1 MSRRIIG
8 LTGGIASGKSTVSHY
23 LENIYKI
30 PVLDADMYA
39 REAVEKGSAILAR
52 ILARYGRK
60 VKTEDNSLD
69 RQQLGE
75 IIFNN
80 PEEKIWLESQ
90 IHPYVRECFNRHL
103 EQLEAAIV
111 VFSIPLLFEAKLTH
125 LVTEIWVVSCSF
137 EQQIQRLT
145 TRNNLSRE
153 QAITRINNQ
162 IPLAEKIALADIIL
176 DNSGDLEAL
185 YPQIDRAISS
195 WLELNGR

>member
-8 LTGGIASGKSTVSHY
+8 LTGGIASGKSTVSNY

-30 PVLDADMYA
+30 PVLDADIYA
-39 REAVEKGSAILAR
+39 REAVEKGSAILER
-52 ILARYGRK
+52 IFVRYGRK
-60 VKTEDNSLD
+60 VKTEDNSLN

-90 IHPYVRECFNRHL
+90 IHPYVRECFKRHL
-103 EQLEAAIV
+103 EQLEAPIV

-125 LVTEIWVVSCSF
+125 LVTEIWVIYCSF
-137 EQQIQRLT
+137 EQQIQRLM
-145 TRNNLSRE
+145 TRNNLTRE
-153 QAITRINNQ
+153 QAISRINNQ
-162 IPLAEKIALADIIL
+162 MPLAEKIALADIVL

-185 YPQIDRAISS
+185 YTQIDRAIQ
-195 WLELNGR
+195 

>member
-8 LTGGIASGKSTVSHY
+8 LTGGIACGKSTVSNY

-39 REAVEKGSAILAR
+39 REAVEKGSAILER
-52 ILARYGRK
+52 IFQRYGRK
-60 VKTEDNSLD
+60 VKTEDNSLN

-90 IHPYVRECFNRHL
+90 IHPYVRECFKRHL
-103 EQLEAAIV
+103 EQLEAPIV

-125 LVTEIWVVSCSF
+125 LVTEIWVIYCSF
-137 EQQIQRLT
+137 EQQIQRLM
-145 TRNNLSRE
+145 TRNNLTRE
-153 QAITRINNQ
+153 QAISRINNQ
-162 IPLAEKIALADIIL
+162 MPLAEKIALADIVL

-185 YPQIDRAISS
+185 YTQIDRAIQ
-195 WLELNGR
+195 

>member
-8 LTGGIASGKSTVSHY
+8 LTGGIASGKSTVSNY

-39 REAVEKGSAILAR
+39 REAVEKGSAILET
-52 ILARYGRK
+52 IFQRYGRK
-60 VKTEDNSLD
+60 VKTEDNSLN

-90 IHPYVRECFNRHL
+90 IHPYVRECFKRHL
-103 EQLEAAIV
+103 EQLEVPIV
-111 VFSIPLLFEAKLTH
+111 VFSVPLLLEAKLTH
-125 LVTEIWVVSCSF
+125 LVTEIWVVSCGL
-137 EQQIQRLT
+137 EQQIQRLMS
-145 TRNNLSRE
+145 RNNLTRE
-153 QAITRINNQ
+153 QAIARINNQ
-162 IPLAEKIALADIIL
+162 MPLAEKIALADIVL

-185 YPQIDRAISS
+185 YTQIDRAISS
-195 WLELNGR
+195 WLELN

>member
-8 LTGGIASGKSTVSHY
+8 LTGGIASGKSTVSNY

-30 PVLDADMYA
+30 PVLDADIYA
-39 REAVEKGSAILAR
+39 REAVEKGSAILER
-52 ILARYGRK
+52 IFQRYGRK
-60 VKTEDNSLD
+60 VKTEDNSLN

-90 IHPYVRECFNRHL
+90 IHPYVRECFKRHL
-103 EQLEAAIV
+103 EQLEAPIV
-111 VFSIPLLFEAKLTH
+111 VFSVPLLLEAKLTH
-125 LVTEIWVVSCSF
+125 LVTEIWVVSCGL
-137 EQQIQRLT
+137 EQQIERLM

-153 QAITRINNQ
+153 QAIARINNQ
-162 IPLAEKIALADIIL
+162 MPLAEKIALADIVL

-185 YPQIDRAISS
+185 YTQIDRAISS
-195 WLELNGR
+195 WLELN

>member
-8 LTGGIASGKSTVSHY
+8 LTGGIACGKSTVSNY

-30 PVLDADMYA
+30 PVLDADIYA
-39 REAVEKGSAILAR
+39 REAVEKGSAILER
-52 ILARYGRK
+52 IFQRYGRK
-60 VKTEDNSLD
+60 VKTEDNSLN

-90 IHPYVRECFNRHL
+90 IHPYVRECFKRHL
-103 EQLEAAIV
+103 EQLEVPIV
-111 VFSIPLLFEAKLTH
+111 VFSVPLLLEAKLTH
-125 LVTEIWVVSCSF
+125 LVTEIWVVFCGF
-137 EQQIQRLT
+137 EQQIERLM

-153 QAITRINNQ
+153 QAIARINNQ
-162 IPLAEKIALADIIL
+162 MPLAEKIALADIVL

-185 YPQIDRAISS
+185 YTQIDRAISS
-195 WLELNGR
+195 WLELN

>member
-8 LTGGIASGKSTVSHY
+8 LTGGIACGKSTVSHY

-30 PVLDADMYA
+30 PVLDADIYA
-39 REAVEKGSAILAR
+39 REAVEKGSEILER

-60 VKTEDNSLD
+60 VKTEDNSLN

-90 IHPYVRECFNRHL
+90 IHPYVRECFKRHL
-103 EQLEAAIV
+103 EQLEAPIV
-111 VFSIPLLFEAKLTH
+111 VFSVPLLLEAKLTH
-125 LVTEIWVVSCSF
+125 LVTEIWVVSCGL
-137 EQQIQRLT
+137 EQQIERLM

-153 QAITRINNQ
+153 QAIARINNQ
-162 IPLAEKIALADIIL
+162 MPLAEKIALADIVL

-185 YPQIDRAISS
+185 YTQIDRAIQ
-195 WLELNGR
+195 

>member
-8 LTGGIASGKSTVSHY
+8 LTGGIACGKSTVSHY

-30 PVLDADMYA
+30 PVLDADIYA
-39 REAVEKGSAILAR
+39 REAVEKGSEILER
-52 ILARYGRK
+52 IFARYGRK
-60 VKTEDNSLD
+60 VKTEDNSLN

-80 PEEKIWLESQ
+80 PQEKIWLESQ
-90 IHPYVRECFNRHL
+90 IHPYVRECFKRYL
-103 EQLEAAIV
+103 EELEAPIV
-111 VFSIPLLFEAKLTH
+111 VFSIPLLFEAKLTY
-125 LVTEIWVVSCSF
+125 LVTEIWVVSCSC

-153 QAITRINNQ
+153 QAIARINNQ
-162 IPLAEKIALADIIL
+162 IPLAEKIALADIVL

-185 YPQIDRAISS
+185 YTQIDRAISS
-195 WLELNGR
+195 WLELN

>member
-8 LTGGIASGKSTVSHY
+8 LTGGIACGKSTVSHY

-30 PVLDADMYA
+30 PVLDADIYA
-39 REAVEKGSAILAR
+39 REAVEKGSEILER

-60 VKTEDNSLD
+60 VKTEDNSLN

-80 PEEKIWLESQ
+80 TEEKIWLESQ
-90 IHPYVRECFNRHL
+90 IHPYVRECFKRHL
-103 EQLEAAIV
+103 EQLEAPIV
-111 VFSIPLLFEAKLTH
+111 VFSVPLLLEAKLTH
-125 LVTEIWVVSCSF
+125 LVTEIWVVSCGL
-137 EQQIQRLT
+137 EQQIERLM

-153 QAITRINNQ
+153 QAIARINNQ
-162 IPLAEKIALADIIL
+162 MPLAEKIALADIVL

-185 YPQIDRAISS
+185 YTQIDRAISS
-195 WLELNGR
+195 WLELN

>member
-8 LTGGIASGKSTVSHY
+8 LTGGIACGKSTVSHY

-30 PVLDADMYA
+30 PVLDADIYA
-39 REAVEKGSAILAR
+39 REAVEKGSAILER
-52 ILARYGRK
+52 ILVRYGRK
-60 VKTEDNSLD
+60 VKTEDNSLN

-90 IHPYVRECFNRHL
+90 IHPYVRECFKRHL
-103 EQLEAAIV
+103 EQLEAPIV

-125 LVTEIWVVSCSF
+125 LVTEIWVIYCSF
-137 EQQIQRLT
+137 EQQIQRLM
-145 TRNNLSRE
+145 TRNNLTRE
-153 QAITRINNQ
+153 QAIARINNQ
-162 IPLAEKIALADIIL
+162 MPLAEKIALADLVL

-185 YPQIDRAISS
+185 YPQIDRAIQ
-195 WLELNGR
+195 

>member
-8 LTGGIASGKSTVSHY
+8 LTGGIACGKSTVSNY

-30 PVLDADMYA
+30 PVLDADIYA
-39 REAVEKGSAILAR
+39 REAVEKGSAILER
-52 ILARYGRK
+52 IFVRYGRK
-60 VKTEDNSLD
+60 VKTEDNSLN

-90 IHPYVRECFNRHL
+90 IHPYVRECFKRHL
-103 EQLEAAIV
+103 EQLEAPIV
-111 VFSIPLLFEAKLTH
+111 VFSIPLLFEAKLTY
-125 LVTEIWVVSCSF
+125 LVTEIWVVFCGF
-137 EQQIQRLT
+137 EQQIERLM

-153 QAITRINNQ
+153 QAIARINNQ
-162 IPLAEKIALADIIL
+162 MPLAEKIALADIVL

-185 YPQIDRAISS
+185 YTQIDRAIQ
-195 WLELNGR
+195 

>member
-8 LTGGIASGKSTVSHY
+8 LTGGIACGKSTVSNY

-30 PVLDADMYA
+30 PVLDADIYA
-39 REAVEKGSAILAR
+39 REAVEKGSAILER

-60 VKTEDNSLD
+60 VKTEDNSLN

-90 IHPYVRECFNRHL
+90 IHPYVRECFKRHL
-103 EQLEAAIV
+103 EQLEVPIV
-111 VFSIPLLFEAKLTH
+111 VFSVPLLLEAKLTH
-125 LVTEIWVVSCSF
+125 LVTEIWVVFCGL
-137 EQQIQRLT
+137 EQQIERLM

-153 QAITRINNQ
+153 QAIARINNQ
-162 IPLAEKIALADIIL
+162 MPLAEKIALADIVL

-185 YPQIDRAISS
+185 YTQIDRAISS
-195 WLELNGR
+195 WLELN

>member
-8 LTGGIASGKSTVSHY
+8 LTGGIACGKSTVSHY

-30 PVLDADMYA
+30 PVLDADIYA
-39 REAVEKGSAILAR
+39 REAVEKVSAILER
-52 ILARYGRK
+52 ILVRYGRK
-60 VKTEDNSLD
+60 VKTEDNSLN

-90 IHPYVRECFNRHL
+90 IHPYVRECFKRHL
-103 EQLEAAIV
+103 EQLEAPIV

-125 LVTEIWVVSCSF
+125 LVTEIWVIYCSF
-137 EQQIQRLT
+137 EQQIQRLM
-145 TRNNLSRE
+145 TRNNLTRE
-153 QAITRINNQ
+153 QAIARINNQ
-162 IPLAEKIALADIIL
+162 MPLAEKIALADLVL

-185 YPQIDRAISS
+185 YTQIDRAIQ
-195 WLELNGR
+195 

>member
-8 LTGGIASGKSTVSHY
+8 LTGGIACGKSTVSNY

-30 PVLDADMYA
+30 PVLDADIYA
-39 REAVEKGSAILAR
+39 REAVEKGSAILER

-60 VKTEDNSLD
+60 VKTEDNSLN

-103 EQLEAAIV
+103 EQLEALTV

-125 LVTEIWVVSCSF
+125 LVTEIWVISCSF
-137 EQQIQRLT
+137 EQQIERLM
-145 TRNNLSRE
+145 TRNNLTRE
-153 QAITRINNQ
+153 QAIARINNQ
-162 IPLAEKIALADIIL
+162 MPLAEKIALADIVL

-185 YPQIDRAISS
+185 YTQIDRAISS
-195 WLELNGR
+195 WLELN

>member
-8 LTGGIASGKSTVSHY
+8 LTGGIACGKSTVSNY

-30 PVLDADMYA
+30 PVLDADIYA
-39 REAVEKGSAILAR
+39 REAVEKGSAILER
-52 ILARYGRK
+52 IFVRYGRK
-60 VKTEDNSLD
+60 VKTEDNSLN

-90 IHPYVRECFNRHL
+90 IHPYVRECFKRHL
-103 EQLEAAIV
+103 EQLEAPIV
-111 VFSIPLLFEAKLTH
+111 VFSIPLLFEAKLTY
-125 LVTEIWVVSCSF
+125 LVTEIWVVSCGF
-137 EQQIQRLT
+137 EQQIERLM

-153 QAITRINNQ
+153 QAIARINNQ
-162 IPLAEKIALADIIL
+162 MPLAEKIALADIVL

-185 YPQIDRAISS
+185 YTQIDRAIQ
-195 WLELNGR
+195 